1 MGGDKGG
8 AAAWCVPVVFTPVPL
23 SITFRS
29 AKIMAFVCP
38 MMVLSARAKKKW
50 RSFVR
55 LSRGLI
61 CSLDSSFVQ

>member
-50 RSFVR
+50 R
-55 LSRGLI
+55 
-61 CSLDSSFVQ
+61 